1 MNMEKEMMYVAPTVE
16 VLEMEIEKGY
26 EISIPGTGPGE
37 DL

>member
-1 MNMEKEMMYVAPTVE
+1 MEKEMMYVAPTVE

>member
-16 VLEMEIEKGY
+16 VLEMEIEIGY